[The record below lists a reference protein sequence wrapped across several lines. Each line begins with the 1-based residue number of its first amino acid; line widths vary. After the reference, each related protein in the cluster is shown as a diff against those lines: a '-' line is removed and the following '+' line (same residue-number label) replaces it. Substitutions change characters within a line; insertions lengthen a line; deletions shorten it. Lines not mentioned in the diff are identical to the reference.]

1 MGDSQVI
8 WMKFDSVMVGI
19 RLVGLNIHQVG
30 IRLLG
35 QNILYILKMVLIFFN
50 LIWSLYENILL
61 NGIYG
66 TSANIF
72 WDFAPLAKIISIN

>member
-1 MGDSQVI
+1 
-8 WMKFDSVMVGI
+8 
-19 RLVGLNIHQVG
+19 
-30 IRLLG
+30 
-35 QNILYILKMVLIFFN
+35 MVLIFFN

-72 WDFAPLAKIISIN
+72 WDFVPLAKIISINQNNKYKFSPKYFKAIVSKEPQVLQLL